1 MAGGRQV
8 ERVNTLTLGFSIYIP
23 KSLVLSIYKAIRQS
37 LLLVFLLSRSQLSGG
52 IYVHGY
58 RYGVEWYV
66 VLAETLHISVS
77 YNFDTGV
84 AASLVPAVA
93 GAELAPERR
102 ASIHVIHS
110 SAIFSLT
117 PSGSFWIS

>member
-58 RYGVEWYV
+58 RYG
-66 VLAETLHISVS
+66 TLSGMLS
-77 YNFDTGV
+77 WQKLCTFQYPTT
-84 AASLVPAVA
+84 S
-93 GAELAPERR
+93 
-102 ASIHVIHS
+102 
-110 SAIFSLT
+110 T
-117 PSGSFWIS
+117 PV